1 MVIRDFAKTCQ
12 VCAKLQQQVIQYHQ
26 RKGRQYPINV
36 FHPFQERKKN
46 MLPIMTIAI
55 ISERG
60 PRAGEIVV
68 AASTILTMTYL
79 TVKPVSTNNTCR
91 DEFINACR
99 AMVRN
104 GTPKKYMGRI
114 ADPSSL
120 NADYADFWLAF
131 DIKGEKVAR
140 QIIQNSG
147 KSVEKG
153 KYDFPGLVHLFE
165 HIVPDPPDVGD
176 IKPWIGTLAS
186 QLEPWKEKIKKM
198 HLEYS

>member
-1 MVIRDFAKTCQ
+1 
-12 VCAKLQQQVIQYHQ
+12 
-26 RKGRQYPINV
+26 
-36 FHPFQERKKN
+36 
-46 MLPIMTIAI
+46 MTIAI

-104 GTPKKYMGRI
+104 GTPKKYVGKI

-120 NADYADFWLAF
+120 NAEFADFWLAF
-131 DIKGEKVAR
+131 DTKGEAIAR
-140 QIIQNSG
+140 QIIEISG

-165 HIVPDPPDVGD
+165 HTVPDPPNEGD
-176 IKPWIGTLAS
+176 IKPWVSLLAS
-186 QLEPWKEKIKKM
+186 QLEPWKEKIRKM
-198 HLEYS
+198 HSKNS

>member
-1 MVIRDFAKTCQ
+1 LYLREITQASDTISIENGASNTDYE
-12 VCAKLQQQVIQYHQ
+12 LHQ
-26 RKGRQYPINV
+26 FRK
-36 FHPFQERKKN
+36 RKIN

-55 ISERG
+55 ISGRDPRG
-60 PRAGEIVV
+60 GEMVV

-79 TVKPVSTNNTCR
+79 TVRPVSICNTCR

-104 GTPKKYMGRI
+104 GTPKKYAARI

-120 NADYADFWLAF
+120 DAEYADFWLAF
-131 DIKGEKVAR
+131 DTKGEELAR

-147 KSVEKG
+147 KSIEKG
-153 KYDFPGLVHLFE
+153 KYDFPGMVQLFE
-165 HIVPDPPDVGD
+165 NTVPDPPNEGD
-176 IKPWIGTLAS
+176 IKPWVGLLAS

-198 HLEYS
+198 HSSYS

>member
-1 MVIRDFAKTCQ
+1 
-12 VCAKLQQQVIQYHQ
+12 VIQYQQ
-26 RKGRQYPINV
+26 RRGVNIQINS

-68 AASTILTMTYL
+68 AASSILAMTYL
-79 TVKPVSTNNTCR
+79 IVRPVSTNRTCR
-91 DEFINACR
+91 EEFINACR

-120 NADYADFWLAF
+120 NAEYADFWLAF
-131 DIKGEKVAR
+131 DAQGEAMAR
-140 QIIQNSG
+140 QIIQSSG
-147 KSVEKG
+147 KSLEKG
-153 KYDFPGLVHLFE
+153 KYDFPGMVHLFE
-165 HIVPDPPDVGD
+165 HAVPDPPDVGD
-176 IKPWIGTLAS
+176 PKLWVSTLAS
-186 QLEPWKEKIKKM
+186 QLEPWKEKIRKM
-198 HLEYS
+198 HSENS